1 MVSKLQSP
9 LTVAAYKSDVH
20 NDWCPGCGDFGILQA
35 IQQACA
41 ELTLPPWET
50 MVFSGI
56 GCSGKVFNYMASH
69 GVHTLHGRV
78 LPFAIGAKLANPD
91 LEVVAVGGDGDGYG
105 IGAGHFVHAGRRNVD
120 MAYIVMTNEVYGL
133 TKGQASPTLA
143 RGQQTKSLPMPNVND
158 AIQPLALA
166 LSSGYTWIG
175 RSYAFDGKH
184 LKEMIKKAI
193 EHKGMAL
200 LDVLQPCPT
209 FNDLHTAEWFNKKV
223 KGEGANNMLPRI
235 FNANEAGHDGSVK
248 DPTNAD
254 EVADKQKKAFE
265 LAHFRGDRIP
275 VGLFYEIKLPTFVER
290 MQAQAPMLKKYAPA
304 RVPYEDASHLP
315 TTDLSK
321 AYEEFLF

>member
-1 MVSKLQSP
+1 MVSKLQAP

-35 IQQACA
+35 VQQACA
-41 ELTLPPWET
+41 ELALPPWET

-56 GCSGKVFNYMASH
+56 GCSGKVFNYMATH

-78 LPFAIGAKLANPD
+78 LPFATGAKLANPD

-133 TKGQASPTLA
+133 TKGQASPTLG
-143 RGQQTKSLPMPNVND
+143 RGQQTKSLPLPNTND

-166 LSSGYTWIG
+166 LSAGYTWIG

-184 LKEMIKKAI
+184 LKEMIKRAI

-209 FNDLHTAEWFNKKV
+209 FNDIHTTEWFNKKV
-223 KGEGANNMLPRI
+223 KVEGEINVLPRV
-235 FNANEAGHDGSVK
+235 FNINEAGHDGAVK
-248 DPTNAD
+248 DPTNID
-254 EVADKQKKAFE
+254 EVNDKKKKAFE
-265 LAHFRGDRIP
+265 WTQFKGERIP
-275 VGLFYEIKLPTFVER
+275 VGVFYEIKLPTYVER
-290 MQAQAPMLKKYAPA
+290 MQAQAPMLKKYVPAKAP
-304 RVPYEDASHLP
+304 YQDASHLP
-315 TTDLSK
+315 TTDLTQ

>member
-1 MVSKLQSP
+1 
-9 LTVAAYKSDVH
+9 
-20 NDWCPGCGDFGILQA
+20 
-35 IQQACA
+35 
-41 ELTLPPWET
+41 
-50 MVFSGI
+50 MVFAGI
-56 GCSGKVFNYMASH
+56 GCSGKVFNYMATH

-78 LPFAIGAKLANPD
+78 LPFAVGAKLANPE
-91 LEVVAVGGDGDGYG
+91 LEVIAVGGDGDGYG

-133 TKGQASPTLA
+133 TKGQAAPTLG
-143 RGQQTKSLPMPNVND
+143 RGQQTKSLPLPNTND

-184 LKEMIKKAI
+184 LKEMIKRAI

-223 KGEGANNMLPRI
+223 KGEGEIKMLPKI
-235 FNANEAGHDGSVK
+235 VSVDELGHDGVVK
-248 DPTNAD
+248 DPTNLE
-254 EVADKQKKAFE
+254 EVDKKRTKAFE
-265 LAHFRGDRIP
+265 MANYRGERIP
-275 VGLFYEIKLPTFVER
+275 VGVFYEIKLPTYVER

>member
-1 MVSKLQSP
+1 MASKLQTP

-20 NDWCPGCGDFGILQA
+20 NDWCPGCGDFGVLQA
-35 IQQACA
+35 VQQTLA
-41 ELTLPPWET
+41 EMALPPWET
-50 MVFSGI
+50 MVFAGI
-56 GCSGKVFNYMASH
+56 GCSGKVFNYMACH

-120 MAYIVMTNEVYGL
+120 MAYVVMTNEVYGL
-133 TKGQASPTLA
+133 TKGQASPTLN
-143 RGQQTKSLPMPNVND
+143 RGQQTKSLPLPNTND

-175 RSYAFDGKH
+175 RAYAFDGKH
-184 LKEMIKKAI
+184 LKEMIKKAV

-209 FNDLHTAEWFNKKV
+209 FNDLHTTEWFNKKV
-223 KGEGANNMLPRI
+223 KGPGENVMVPKI
-235 FNANEAGHDGSVK
+235 FNISELGHDGAVQ

-254 EVADKQKKAFE
+254 EVAEKQQKAFE
-265 LAHFRGDRIP
+265 LAHYRGERIP
-275 VGLFYEIKLPTFVER
+275 VGVFYEIKLPTYVER
-290 MQAQAPMLKKYAPA
+290 MQAQVPMLKKYAPA
-304 RVPYEDASHLP
+304 RMPYEDASHLP

-321 AYEEFLF
+321 VYEEYLF

>member
-1 MVSKLQSP
+1 MVSKLHTP

-35 IQQACA
+35 IQQAFA
-41 ELTLPPWET
+41 ELALPPWES
-50 MVFSGI
+50 MVFAGI

-78 LPFAIGAKLANPD
+78 LPFAVGAKLANPN
-91 LEVVAVGGDGDGYG
+91 LEVIAVGGDGDGYG

-133 TKGQASPTLA
+133 TKGQASPTLG
-143 RGQQTKSLPMPNVND
+143 RGQQTKSLPLPNTND

-184 LKEMIKKAI
+184 LKEMIKKAM

-209 FNDLHTAEWFNKKV
+209 FNDLHTTEWFNKKV
-223 KGEGANNMLPRI
+223 KGEGENVTIPRI
-235 FNANEAGHDGSVK
+235 FNINEQGYDGAVK

-254 EVADKQKKAFE
+254 EVNEKRAKAFE
-265 LAHFRGDRIP
+265 MSNFRGERIP
-275 VGLFYEIKLPTFVER
+275 VGVFYEIKLPTYFER
-290 MQAQAPMLKKYAPA
+290 MQAQVPMLKQYAPA
-304 RVPYEDASHLP
+304 LMPYQDESHLP

-321 AYEEFLF
+321 VYAEYLF